1 MCPKFYVED
10 DFAISLEEESGFFRL
25 KIQTPEVEE
34 HHVEEFMDT
43 TVEWLSTN
51 PSKGILIDFQ
61 GVKAVCGDFAAHL
74 HKYYEDIKRRGLNVR
89 FVNVDPAIE
98 PYIDVSNI
106 TVVLHDVIRETPVV
120 SAKEILQDLANN
132 LTDRQLMKKHGLSE
146 RTLAK
151 TFKKLLAMGYITRD
165 ALAERL
171 GMETPELASD
181 QKGEG
186 YVKPV
191 VSAAAVL
198 QDIADNR
205 SDSEIMHKYKLSPKG
220 LSSLMR
226 KLYKRGLVSKL
237 TLKKRRDLET

>member
-10 DFAISLEEESGFFRL
+10 DFVISLVEESGYFRL

-106 TVVLHDVIRETPVV
+106 TVVLRDVIRETPVV

-151 TFKKLLAMGYITRD
+151 TFKKLLAKGYITREEV
-165 ALAERL
+165 AERL
-171 GMETPELASD
+171 GMETPEHTAD
-181 QKGEG
+181 QKGAEST
-186 YVKPV
+186 KPV

-205 SDSEIMHKYKLSPKG
+205 TDSEIMHKYRLSPKG

-237 TLKKRRDLET
+237 TLKRRRDLEA